1 MWKHRVE
8 RAAGSVAERLGWRRV
23 LVEAA
28 LLAAMVLTSSWLFR
42 R

>member
-8 RAAGSVAERLGWRRV
+8 RAAVAERLGWRRV